1 MQLDDI
7 GKDAVVVDANTGAA
21 VIDRNVS
28 RETDLRGTTTDRC
41 SDRAWAYSC
50 LGTWTEGGVLTAG

>member
-28 RETDLRGTTTDRC
+28 RETDLRGRTDRC

-50 LGTWTEGGVLTAG
+50 PGTWTEGGVFTAG